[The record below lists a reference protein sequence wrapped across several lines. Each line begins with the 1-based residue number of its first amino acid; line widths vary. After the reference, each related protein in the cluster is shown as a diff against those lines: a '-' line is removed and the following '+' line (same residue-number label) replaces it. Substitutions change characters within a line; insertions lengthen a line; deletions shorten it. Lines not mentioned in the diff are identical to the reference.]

1 MTAFFLQQ
9 LINGLTLGAV
19 YGLIAIG
26 YTMVYGIIG
35 MINFAHGEV
44 YMVSAYL
51 CAIGLALLSFFGIHS
66 FPLLIFATLVFTIVV
81 TGVYGWAIERIAYR
95 PLRNS
100 TRLAPLIS
108 AIGMSLILQ
117 NYVQLSQGP
126 NQQGIPT
133 LLSGALRMTVGDGV
147 VQITWTKVFILV
159 AALVG
164 MLILTWIIQY
174 TRLGRIC
181 RATQQD
187 RRMAAILGI
196 NTDRVISLVFVIGA
210 AMAGLA
216 GVLVTMNY
224 GTFDFYIGFI
234 IGIKAF
240 TAAVLGGIG
249 SLPGAMLGGLLLG
262 VAEAQF
268 AGLVNSDYKDVF
280 SFALLVA
287 ILVAWLSLFLAP
299 QGINQFA
306 LLLNKQDTLT
316 EFDTL
321 VPGRFQAMRDGTRV
335 TYTEELSKDRG
346 ELAGIF
352 ISQKDLNSSNQERGI
367 SILVAEKGTQNIQ
380 ADGSRYLILHN
391 GYRYD
396 GNPGQAN
403 YRAIQ
408 YDTYG
413 VMLPKPEASSEVS
426 ERDAVPTADLFG
438 SDNPRYQAE
447 LQWRLSTPLLVF
459 VVTLLAVPLSRVNP
473 RQGRFLK
480 LLPAILLYMGYLA
493 LLIAVRG
500 QLDKGKIPMANG
512 LWWVHGLFLAI
523 GLLLFYW
530 EPLRLKLASSRAGR
544 EVAHG

>member
-1 MTAFFLQQ
+1 MAAFFLQQ

-51 CAIGLALLSFFGIHS
+51 CAIGLALLAYFGIHS
-66 FPLLIFATLVFTIVV
+66 FPLLIFGTLVFTIIV

-133 LLSGALRMTVGDGV
+133 LMHGVLRITVGDGV
-147 VQITWTKVFILV
+147 VQITWTKIFILL
-159 AALVG
+159 AAFVG
-164 MLILTWIIQY
+164 MVVLSWIINHTQ
-174 TRLGRIC
+174 LGRVC

-196 NTDRVISLVFVIGA
+196 NTDRVISLVFMIGA

-262 VAEAQF
+262 VAEAQV
-268 AGLVNSDYKDVF
+268 AGLVHSDYKDVF

-287 ILVAWLSLFLAP
+287 ILIFRP
-299 QGINQFA
+299 QG
-306 LLLNKQDTLT
+306 LL
-316 EFDTL
+316 
-321 VPGRFQAMRDGTRV
+321 GRPV
-335 TYTEELSKDRG
+335 
-346 ELAGIF
+346 
-352 ISQKDLNSSNQERGI
+352 
-367 SILVAEKGTQNIQ
+367 VAK
-380 ADGSRYLILHN
+380 
-391 GYRYD
+391 
-396 GNPGQAN
+396 
-403 YRAIQ
+403 
-408 YDTYG
+408 
-413 VMLPKPEASSEVS
+413 V
-426 ERDAVPTADLFG
+426 
-438 SDNPRYQAE
+438 
-447 LQWRLSTPLLVF
+447 
-459 VVTLLAVPLSRVNP
+459 
-473 RQGRFLK
+473 
-480 LLPAILLYMGYLA
+480 
-493 LLIAVRG
+493 
-500 QLDKGKIPMANG
+500 
-512 LWWVHGLFLAI
+512 
-523 GLLLFYW
+523 
-530 EPLRLKLASSRAGR
+530 
-544 EVAHG
+544 

>member
-1 MTAFFLQQ
+1 MAAFFLQQ

-51 CAIGLALLSFFGIHS
+51 CAIGLALLAYFGIHS
-66 FPLLIFATLVFTIVV
+66 FPLLIFGTLVFMIIV

-133 LLSGALRMTVGDGV
+133 LMHGVLRLTVGDGV
-147 VQITWTKVFILV
+147 VQITWTKIFILL
-159 AALVG
+159 AAFIG
-164 MLILTWIIQY
+164 MVVLSWIINHTQ
-174 TRLGRIC
+174 LGRVC

-196 NTDRVISLVFVIGA
+196 NTDRVISLVFMIGA

-287 ILVAWLSLFLAP
+287 ILIFRP
-299 QGINQFA
+299 QG
-306 LLLNKQDTLT
+306 LL
-316 EFDTL
+316 
-321 VPGRFQAMRDGTRV
+321 GRPV
-335 TYTEELSKDRG
+335 
-346 ELAGIF
+346 
-352 ISQKDLNSSNQERGI
+352 
-367 SILVAEKGTQNIQ
+367 VAK
-380 ADGSRYLILHN
+380 
-391 GYRYD
+391 
-396 GNPGQAN
+396 
-403 YRAIQ
+403 
-408 YDTYG
+408 
-413 VMLPKPEASSEVS
+413 V
-426 ERDAVPTADLFG
+426 
-438 SDNPRYQAE
+438 
-447 LQWRLSTPLLVF
+447 
-459 VVTLLAVPLSRVNP
+459 
-473 RQGRFLK
+473 
-480 LLPAILLYMGYLA
+480 
-493 LLIAVRG
+493 
-500 QLDKGKIPMANG
+500 
-512 LWWVHGLFLAI
+512 
-523 GLLLFYW
+523 
-530 EPLRLKLASSRAGR
+530 
-544 EVAHG
+544 